1 MTRNHGTFS
10 AVDVLD
16 DKLTQLRELLSVL
29 GRVAVAYSGGVDS
42 TYLLATATD
51 TLGPENVLAV
61 TVASELIP
69 AHEIAEAGKMT
80 SHLGVEH
87 LVLPLQ
93 ALAVPEIAA
102 NPADRCYYCKRAVL
116 QAIGDATAARGFSH
130 VVHGANRDDRGDHR
144 PGARAAAEAG
154 ARAPLDEVGLT
165 KQEIRELSRRRGLPT
180 WDRPAQACLA
190 SRVPYDTSLTT
201 ETLQRVQAAEDYLRT
216 RFGLRD
222 LRVRDHFPVARI
234 EVPPA
239 AWPALLADGARS
251 DLVAE
256 LHRLG
261 YVYVALDL
269 AGLRSGS
276 MNDVLTNS

>member
-1 MTRNHGTFS
+1 M
-10 AVDVLD
+10 VEEVLD
-16 DKLTQLRELLSVL
+16 DKLAHLRELLDAL

-42 TYLLATATD
+42 TYLLSAASD
-51 TLGPENVLAV
+51 TLGTENVLAV

-69 AHEIAEAGKMT
+69 AYEIAEAGET
-80 SHLGVEH
+80 ASLLGVEH

-93 ALAVPEIAA
+93 ALVVPGIAA
-102 NPADRCYYCKRAVL
+102 NPADRCYHCKRAVL
-116 QAIGDATAARGFSH
+116 QAIGDAAAARGFSH
-130 VVHGANRDDRGDHR
+130 IVHGANRDDWGDHR
-144 PGARAAAEAG
+144 PGARAAAELG

-190 SRVPYDTSLTT
+190 SRVPYDTPLTT

-216 RFGLRD
+216 RFGLRA

-234 EVPPA
+234 EVPENV
-239 AWPALLADGARS
+239 WPALLADGARS
-251 DLVAE
+251 DLVTE
-256 LHRLG
+256 LRRLG

-276 MNDVLTNS
+276 MNDVLANS